1 MANQDAA
8 FGLRPLKSV
17 GQGDDSTGMTSH
29 KIDAGDASVIFQ
41 GSPVIAAAGYID
53 IAAAGSVPNMGAF
66 WGCFYNDPTTLKP
79 TFKNYYPGSI
89 TPPSSANIEA
99 FVYDSPSQMFEVQ
112 SDNTG
117 ASALADV
124 FSNADWVSSSIASGS
139 TLNGVSSA
147 ELDDSTIAAS
157 SDAAAQLLIIG
168 VSRDPKNSD
177 VTSTGG
183 NVNWRVLVNQHIFG
197 NGAGAVGAG

>member
-17 GQGDDSTGMTSH
+17 GQADDSTGMSSH
-29 KIDAGDASVIFQ
+29 AIDAAYGTAIYQ
-41 GSPVIAAAGYID
+41 GSPVVAAAGYIA
-53 IAAAGSVPNMGAF
+53 ISTAGAVPNMGAF
-66 WGCFYNDPTTLKP
+66 WGCFYVDPTTLKP

-89 TPPSSANIEA
+89 TPPSSKDIEA
-99 FVYDSPSQMFEVQ
+99 FVYDNPNQMFEIQ

-117 ASALADV
+117 ASVVADV
-124 FSNADWVSSSIASGS
+124 FSNADYVNFGGS
-139 TLNGVSSA
+139 TLNGVSNS

-168 VSRDPKNSD
+168 TSRDPKNND
-177 VTSTGG
+177 VTDTGG
-183 NVNWRVLVNQHIFG
+183 NVNWRVLVNMHLFG
-197 NGAGAVGAG
+197 HGVGTVGAG

>member
-8 FGLRPLKSV
+8 FGLRPLKMV
-17 GQGDDSTGMTSH
+17 GQGDDSTGMSSH
-29 KIDAGDASVIFQ
+29 SIDAGDASILFQ
-41 GSPVIAAAGYID
+41 GSPVIAAAGYVD
-53 IAAAGSVPNMGAF
+53 ISTAGAVPNMGAF
-66 WGCFYNDPTTLKP
+66 WGCFYVDPTTLKP

-89 TPPSSANIEA
+89 TPPASKDIEA
-99 FVYDSPSQMFEVQ
+99 FVYDSPSQMFEIQ
-112 SDNTG
+112 SDNDG
-117 ASALADV
+117 ASTLADV
-124 FSNADWVSSSIASGS
+124 FSNADMVNFSGS
-139 TLNGVSSA
+139 TLNGVSNT

-177 VTSTGG
+177 LTAA

>member
-17 GQGDDSTGMTSH
+17 GQADDSTGMSSH
-29 KIDAGDASVIFQ
+29 TVVAGDASTIFQ
-41 GSPVIAAAGYID
+41 GSPVIAAAGYVD
-53 IAAAGSVPNMGAF
+53 ASTAGAVPNMGAF

-89 TPPSSANIEA
+89 TPPASADIEA
-99 FVYDSPSQMFEVQ
+99 FVYDNPNQMFEIQ
-112 SDNTG
+112 SDNDG
-117 ASALADV
+117 ASTLADV
-124 FSNADWVSSSIASGS
+124 FSNADYVNFGGS
-139 TLNGVSSA
+139 TLNGVSNS

-168 VSRDPKNSD
+168 TSRDPKNND
-177 VTSTGG
+177 VTDTGG
-183 NVNWRVLVNQHIFG
+183 NVNWRVLVNMHLFG
-197 NGAGAVGAG
+197 HGVGTVGAG

>member
-17 GQGDDSTGMTSH
+17 GQGDDSTGMSSH
-29 KIDAGDASVIFQ
+29 YIDAGDASTIFQ
-41 GSPVIAAAGYID
+41 GSPVIAAVGYID

-66 WGCFYNDPTTLKP
+66 WGCFYVDPTTLKP

-89 TPPSSANIEA
+89 TPPASKDVEA
-99 FVYDSPSQMFEVQ
+99 FVYDNPNQMFEIQ
-112 SDNTG
+112 SDNAG

-124 FSNADWVSSSIASGS
+124 FSNADFVNFGGS
-139 TLNGVSSA
+139 TLNRVSNS

-157 SDAAAQLLIIG
+157 SDVAAQLLIIG

-177 VTSTGG
+177 LSAA
-183 NVNWRVLVNQHIFG
+183 NVNWRVIVNMHLFG
-197 NGAGAVGAG
+197 HGVGTVGANS

>member
-17 GQGDDSTGMTSH
+17 GQADDSTGMSSH
-29 KIDAGDASVIFQ
+29 AIDAAYGTAIYQ
-41 GSPVIAAAGYID
+41 GSPVVAAAGYIA
-53 IAAAGSVPNMGAF
+53 ISTAGAVPNMGAF
-66 WGCFYNDPTTLKP
+66 WGCFYVDPTTLKP

-89 TPPSSANIEA
+89 TPPASKDIEA
-99 FVYDSPSQMFEVQ
+99 FVYDNPNQMFEIQ
-112 SDNTG
+112 SDNDG
-117 ASALADV
+117 ASTLADV
-124 FSNADWVSSSIASGS
+124 FSNADFVNFSGS
-139 TLNGVSSA
+139 TTNGVSNS

-168 VSRDPKNSD
+168 VSRDPKNND
-177 VTSTGG
+177 VTDTGG
-183 NVNWRVLVNQHIFG
+183 NVNWRVLVNQHLFG

>member
-17 GQGDDSTGMTSH
+17 GQGDDSTGMSSH
-29 KIDAGDASVIFQ
+29 KIDAGDASIVYQ
-41 GSPVIAAAGYID
+41 GSPVVAALGYVDIATAAAI
-53 IAAAGSVPNMGAF
+53 PNMGAF

-89 TPPSSANIEA
+89 TPPSSEDIEA
-99 FVYDSPSQMFEVQ
+99 FVYDNPNQMFEIQ
-112 SDNTG
+112 SDNDG
-117 ASALADV
+117 ASTLADV
-124 FSNADWVSSSIASGS
+124 FSNADMVNFGGS
-139 TLNGVSSA
+139 TLNGVSNT

-168 VSRDPKNSD
+168 TSRDPKNND
-177 VTSTGG
+177 VTDTGG
-183 NVNWRVLVNQHIFG
+183 NVNWRVLVNMHLFG
-197 NGAGAVGAG
+197 HGVGTVGAG

>member
-8 FGLRPLKSV
+8 FGLRPLKMV
-17 GQGDDSTGMTSH
+17 GQGDDSTGMSSH
-29 KIDAGDASVIFQ
+29 FIDAGDGSTIFQ

-66 WGCFYNDPTTLKP
+66 WGCFYVDPTTLKP

-89 TPPSSANIEA
+89 TPPSSKDVEA
-99 FVYDSPSQMFEVQ
+99 FVYDNPNQMFEIQ
-112 SDNTG
+112 SDNAG
-117 ASALADV
+117 ASTQADV
-124 FSNADWVSSSIASGS
+124 FSNADMVNFGGS
-139 TLNGVSSA
+139 TLNGVSTA

-157 SDAAAQLLIIG
+157 SDAAAQLLILG

-177 VTSTGG
+177 LGSA
-183 NVNWRVLVNQHIFG
+183 NVNWRVLVNMHLFG
-197 NGAGAVGAG
+197 HGVGTVGAG